1 MVQNDWFEHCYAM
14 GDFSLFS
21 RRFAFVD
28 TKDCLAA
35 SLFAAQGVRLHAVR
49 WYQQEGWPY
58 IFVACKVRKRD
69 TGRFLAALAKLPN
82 KMLLCGHPDY
92 MDFCHGLREKLGF
105 GGAEKAG

>member
-35 SLFAAQGVRLHAVR
+35 PLFAAQGVRLHAVR
-49 WYQQEGWPY
+49 WYRHDGWPY
-58 IFVACKVRKRD
+58 IFVTCKVWKRD
-69 TGRFLAALAKLPN
+69 TGKFLEALAKLPN

-92 MDFCHGLREKLGF
+92 MDFCQGLREKLGI
-105 GGAEKAG
+105 GDAEKVG

>member
-49 WYQQEGWPY
+49 
-58 IFVACKVRKRD
+58 
-69 TGRFLAALAKLPN
+69 
-82 KMLLCGHPDY
+82 
-92 MDFCHGLREKLGF
+92 
-105 GGAEKAG
+105 